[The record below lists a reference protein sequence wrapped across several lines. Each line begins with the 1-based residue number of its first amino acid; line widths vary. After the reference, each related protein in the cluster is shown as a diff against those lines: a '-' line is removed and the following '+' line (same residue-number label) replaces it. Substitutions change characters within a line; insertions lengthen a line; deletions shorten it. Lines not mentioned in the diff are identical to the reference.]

1 MPCPCNIC
9 NTLQAGTNKL
19 ISEWLSQFIKVYMP
33 QSTIAG
39 HSLHWQ
45 TRRINKKQQIYFK
58 NFVLIYLRFFP
69 LFLLTNYYSQA
80 NLVPKLVK
88 QMAKAWKA
96 ESGYLKSMVN
106 ISFATLPN
114 CNITL
119 SCSDGAA
126 GSDSIG
132 APAAGCIADIN
143 WKFFTE
149 AIVTRPRKLRHQH
162 CSCSCHLGA
171 LFRSTN
177 GLSFIWSP
185 SSPSRVPTVISEK
198 RELLKSIEW
207 SIMEDLEKDML
218 RKESS
223 SECGKRF
230 SGWLG
235 TLPPGSSADV
245 GIEYMTQCIR
255 RGPRVPR
262 TFNSYLIWAML

>member
-9 NTLQAGTNKL
+9 NTLQAGTSKL
-19 ISEWLSQFIKVYMP
+19 ISEWLSWFIKVYASKDNCRLQP
-33 QSTIAG
+33 A
-39 HSLHWQ
+39 LA
-45 TRRINKKQQIYFK
+45 NKKNQQETANIFQKFCSYLFK
-58 NFVLIYLRFFP
+58 IFSFF
-69 LFLLTNYYSQA
+69 FLLTNYYSQA

-207 SIMEDLEKDML
+207 SMMEDLEKDML